1 MEKILDVISNKSFPV
16 PAKRDN
22 LSKGQR
28 RQLRDAMI
36 LLAHIRNK
44 RDIFVSN
51 DDKAFIRDGR
61 RERLEKMFKIQI
73 MNENDFIKEY

>member
-1 MEKILDVISNKSFPV
+1 
-16 PAKRDN
+16 
-22 LSKGQR
+22 
-28 RQLRDAMI
+28 MI